1 MIRYETLVL
10 ASPEITADE
19 TTQLETSFERIL
31 NDYKA
36 SLISFERWGKY
47 RLAYPVAGNDYG
59 VYFLARFEVAD
70 RVQELLHDVQ
80 SLMKVK
86 LNEIVMRY
94 VTCRLDSRAPL
105 AYNRPE
111 SLEEIPTRDVESFI
125 KETKATGLLNKRS
138 RHAAPDYA
146 EKGGHEAPEE
156 SIHHDD
162 ESEEG
167 A

>member
-19 TTQLETSFERIL
+19 TTQLETSVERIL

-70 RVQELLHDVQ
+70 HVQELLHEIQ
-80 SLMKVK
+80 TLMKVK

-138 RHAAPDYA
+138 RRPADESA
-146 EKGGHEAPEE
+146 EKGGHGAPEDMN
-156 SIHHDD
+156 HDD
-162 ESEEG
+162 ETEEG

>member
-19 TTQLETSFERIL
+19 TTQLETNFERIL
-31 NDYKA
+31 NDFKA

-59 VYFLARFEVAD
+59 VYFLARFEVPDRAD
-70 RVQELLHDVQ
+70 ELLHEVQ
-80 SLMKVK
+80 TLMKVK

-138 RHAAPDYA
+138 RRS
-146 EKGGHEAPEE
+146 EE
-156 SIHHDD
+156 SAAHETSEEVVSHEDD
-162 ESEEG
+162 ETEEG

>member
-1 MIRYETLVL
+1 MIRYEILVL

-19 TTQLETSFERIL
+19 TSQLETSLERVL
-31 NDYKA
+31 GEHKA
-36 SLISFERWGKY
+36 TLVSFERWGKY

-59 VYFLARFEVAD
+59 VYFLARFEVVDQLQALLS
-70 RVQELLHDVQ
+70 ELQ
-80 SLMKVK
+80 ALMKVK
-86 LNEIVMRY
+86 LNEIVLRY
-94 VTCRLDSRAPL
+94 IVCHLDPRAPL

-138 RHAAPDYA
+138 RHAADESV
-146 EKGGHEAPEE
+146 EKGGHEAEE
-156 SIHHDD
+156 MAHDD
-162 ESEEG
+162 ETEEG

>member
-19 TTQLETSFERIL
+19 TSQLETSFERIL
-31 NDYKA
+31 NDHKA

-59 VYFLARFEVAD
+59 VYFLARFEVID
-70 RVQELLHDVQ
+70 HVQELLNEVQ
-80 SLMKVK
+80 TLMKVK

-138 RHAAPDYA
+138 RHAADA
-146 EKGGHEAPEE
+146 SVEKGGHETPEE
-156 SIHHDD
+156 VNHDD
-162 ESEEG
+162 ETEEG